1 MRLKVIASLILFTA
15 VTVIGCG
22 GKNVKEIPA
31 GNNSAPAVNKET
43 TSTVDNS
50 NKAPDFTLTD
60 TDGKTISLSEFRG
73 KVVIIDFWATWCPPC
88 RKGIPDLIQLKKD
101 FKDQLV
107 VIGVSVDTDTQK
119 DVVPFMKKMGINY
132 HVAYADNG
140 ITQAYGGVQAIPTSF
155 VIDKNGN
162 IVKSFVGLQ
171 DISTYQSL
179 VTNLL

>member
-1 MRLKVIASLILFTA
+1 MRLKIFVSMFLFA
-15 VTVIGCG
+15 ALTVLGCG
-22 GKNVKEIPA
+22 GKNVKEVPENTNTAKTTNDAA
-31 GNNSAPAVNKET
+31 GI
-43 TSTVDNS
+43 VDNS
-50 NKAPDFTLTD
+50 NKAPDFALTG
-60 TDGKTISLSEFRG
+60 TDGNTLKLSDFRG

-101 FKDQLV
+101 FGNKLV

-119 DVVPFMKKMGINY
+119 DVVPFIKKYGINY
-132 HVAYADNG
+132 HVAYADNY

-171 DISTYQSL
+171 EISTYQSL
-179 VTNLL
+179 VTSLL